1 MKIKKKI
8 EYPSLPK
15 KRINLDIIN
24 NINESIEQVNNE
36 KFRLIKLMSSNEYNR
51 IKFYETES
59 KKKKNLKKQ
68 ESLNKNKEE
77 KLEKNLEMKTI
88 NLGQEIKK
96 LYSITNTNRINKF
109 KINNKIIP
117 NYTIDSSYS
126 KISFKKLTKNNFN
139 KLLESSSTIYSPLKK
154 RKSKNFFQTKYSS
167 DFNIEMN
174 KRLNELN
181 HEKKKSRNLTL
192 YNSINSINS
201 FLTIGEKINQ
211 TTKTIELNMKKDKL
225 KKEKNPFPKEKTIY
239 EKLSMINILKEKKKN
254 IKSYSYNFKN
264 ELQTRKVLVQS
275 NVISKS
281 TPIQILNL
289 RKVLSEQLGM
299 KVKREDNEFKFQK
312 IFKLDTAFKTPKWV
326 IQTRK
331 NHIKDVQSIFDL
343 QNKINLDFKLLQK
356 KCDKFIEDE

>member
-1 MKIKKKI
+1 
-8 EYPSLPK
+8 
-15 KRINLDIIN
+15 
-24 NINESIEQVNNE
+24 
-36 KFRLIKLMSSNEYNR
+36 
-51 IKFYETES
+51 
-59 KKKKNLKKQ
+59 
-68 ESLNKNKEE
+68 
-77 KLEKNLEMKTI
+77 MKTI

-96 LYSITNTNRINKF
+96 LYSITNSNRINKF

-126 KISFKKLTKNNFN
+126 KLSFKNLTKNNFN
-139 KLLESSSTIYSPLKK
+139 KLLESSSTIFSPLKK

-167 DFNIEMN
+167 EFNIEMN

-211 TTKTIELNMKKDKL
+211 TKKIIKLNMKKDKL

-239 EKLSMINILKEKKKN
+239 EKLSKKKN

-343 QNKINLDFKLLQK
+343 QNRFRHLWKR
-356 KCDKFIEDE
+356 CR